1 MINQI
6 ISDLSD
12 RMDKAIQALRRDL
25 ATIRTGRANATLL
38 DTISVEYYGVVTPLN
53 QVANISTPDVR
64 TLSIQPWDKS
74 TLGEIEKAIL
84 RSDLGLTPSNDGT
97 LIRLN
102 IPMLTEDRRKELSKI
117 ARRMGEDAK
126 VAVRNIR
133 RDVNEDLKKQE
144 RDKLVSEDESHRIL
158 DEIQKTTDKFIVEID
173 EVVAHKEKEIM
184 EV

>member
-6 ISDLSD
+6 ITDLSE
-12 RMDKAIQALRRDL
+12 RMEKAIQSLRRDL

-102 IPMLTEDRRKELSKI
+102 IPMLTEDRRKELTKI
-117 ARRMGEDAK
+117 AKRMGEDAK

-133 RDVNEDLKKQE
+133 RDVNEDLKRQE
-144 RDKLVSEDESHRIL
+144 KDKLVSEDDSHRML
-158 DEIQKTTDKFIVEID
+158 EEIQKSTDKFVLVID

>member
-6 ISDLSD
+6 ITDLSE
-12 RMDKAIQALRRDL
+12 RMEKAIQSLRRDL

-102 IPMLTEDRRKELSKI
+102 IPMLTEDRRKELTKI
-117 ARRMGEDAK
+117 AKRMGEDAK

-133 RDVNEDLKKQE
+133 RDVNEDLKRQE
-144 RDKLVSEDESHRIL
+144 KDKLVSEDDSHRML
-158 DEIQKTTDKFIVEID
+158 EEIQKSTDKFVLEID

>member
-1 MINQI
+1 ME
-6 ISDLSD
+6 
-12 RMDKAIQALRRDL
+12 KAIQSLRRDL

-102 IPMLTEDRRKELSKI
+102 IPMLTEDRRKELTKI
-117 ARRMGEDAK
+117 AKRMGEDAK

-133 RDVNEDLKKQE
+133 RDVNEDLKRQE
-144 RDKLVSEDESHRIL
+144 KDKLVSEDDSHRML
-158 DEIQKTTDKFIVEID
+158 EEIQKSTDKFVLEID